1 MPTVRVLLADTRE
14 IRDVEV
20 TEMETPPQYARAAAR
35 GLGAVPLRPKIN
47 IPGYVI
53 TQPEFTPP
61 EYDYIAQRV

>member
-14 IRDVEV
+14 IREVEV

-35 GLGAVPLRPKIN
+35 GFGAVPLRPKIN

-53 TQPEFTPP
+53 TQPEFTS
-61 EYDYIAQRV
+61 EYDYVAQRI